1 MAQQDAVKQ
10 LQERFGK
17 PLGEFETRRVVFWH
31 DVDGSFEQQ
40 FDSLA
45 EEGIASKRT
54 VRFLKLASDNRFS
67 AKREL
72 YRVHKEDDYLVY
84 TREPKDFSPSALERN
99 WLADLELSSEH
110 FQADFASLLSS
121 ELGAEDEAVEAI
133 AAFRQYFNAADRR
146 ARFKKLMPHAHTKS
160 DVALGIIAA
169 LLETADLSA
178 ESIVRAYLVSLHEGN
193 EPLSELSKY
202 GVDAAFAAFVRKTVG
217 YGGDLLSLRDFSAHV
232 LMTALSAQLPDEY
245 LSGLEARISKPHGQP
260 CLNVVRSWMADGA
273 YVGGLFDIARDVEA
287 LCGLPARFAEMPL
300 AQLQNADVFPCI
312 NECILVQLTGSMS
325 QGSDRSDE
333 ALRAAQRRK
342 DLKWFSR
349 VEPCFDSLAAAAK
362 MQQFHRSR
370 VRGFHIAVPRDVWKA
385 YTAEWYIMDSL
396 YRGFCTAFDAC
407 GKSDFDIVPEVI
419 DNLDDLAAWVEGVY
433 VNWFLSETNK
443 CWVNASIGQW
453 EKTGYIEGV
462 VRQRN
467 FFDEFVAAGAG
478 DVKRTMVIISDAL
491 RYEVAV
497 ELAQRIERATSGS
510 AQVKS
515 MQSVFPSVTEFGMA
529 ALLPHSSM
537 GLRES
542 SGSVFVDD
550 GVPVA
555 STKEREEALRRRR
568 PKGRCIQSKDLMLVK
583 RSDRKG
589 LIGDADVIYVY
600 HNKIDAVGEDFNTEH
615 MVFGACETAISDLVS
630 LVKMAINDLNI
641 SRVLI
646 TADHGFLYTR
656 EPLKEQN
663 KVSVTEAPAAP
674 LKQGRRYLL
683 TEPNNVDDILFIKM
697 NMDDL
702 DGGSYTGLAPR
713 ECVRIKKAGPSDNYV
728 HGGLSLQECCVPVIE
743 FRNKRSGSK
752 GYAERQLASFKVL
765 SASRRITS
773 MIFHVDLFQAEP
785 VGGKVLP
792 AEYELVLVD
801 HCGNAVSDIR
811 SAHADMATSD
821 ETARVSRIQ
830 FGLKA
835 GVSYD
840 AKRPYYL
847 VCRNKENG
855 SEVWRQEYNVEISFV
870 PMNDFDF

>member
-10 LQERFGK
+10 LQEKFEK
-17 PLGEFETRRVVFWH
+17 PLGAFETRRVVFWH

-40 FDSLA
+40 FDALT
-45 EEGIASKRT
+45 EEGIPSKRT
-54 VRFLKLASDNRFS
+54 VRFLKLAPDNRFS
-67 AKREL
+67 SKREL
-72 YRVHKEDDYLVY
+72 YRLHKEDDYLVY
-84 TREPKDFSPSALERN
+84 TREPKDFSPSALEGN

-110 FQADFASLLSS
+110 FQADFASLLAS
-121 ELGAEDEAVEAI
+121 ELGAEDGAVEAI
-133 AAFRQYFNAADRR
+133 AAFKQYFNAADRR
-146 ARFKKLMPHAHTKS
+146 ARFKKLMPHAQTKS
-160 DVALGIIAA
+160 DVVLGIIAA
-169 LLETADLSA
+169 LLETTDLSA
-178 ESIVRAYLVSLHEGN
+178 ESLVRAYLVSLHQGS
-193 EPLSELSKY
+193 EPLAELSKY
-202 GVDAAFAAFVRKTVG
+202 GADAAFAAFVRKAVG
-217 YGGDLLSLRDFSAHV
+217 YDENLLSLRDFSAHV
-232 LMTALSAQLPDEY
+232 LVTALSAQLSDEC
-245 LSGLEARISKPHGQP
+245 LVGLEARISKPHGQL

-273 YVGGLFDIARDVEA
+273 CIGDLFDIARDVEA
-287 LCGLPARFAEMPL
+287 LCGLPARFAETPL

-312 NECILVQLTGSMS
+312 NECILAQLAGSMS

-333 ALRAAQRRK
+333 ALQVAQRRK

-349 VEPCFDSLAAAAK
+349 VEPCFDSLVAAAK
-362 MQQFHRSR
+362 MQQFHRSH
-370 VRGFHIAVPRDVWKA
+370 VQGLHIAVPRDVWEA
-385 YTAEWYIMDSL
+385 YTTEWYGMDSL
-396 YRGFCTAFDAC
+396 YRDFCAAIDAC
-407 GKSDFDIVPEVI
+407 GKSDFDIVPEVV
-419 DNLDDLAAWVEGVY
+419 DNLDELAAWVEGVY
-433 VNWFLSETNK
+433 VNWFLSEANR
-443 CWVNASIGQW
+443 CWVNASAEQW
-453 EKTGYIEGV
+453 EKAGYVEGV
-462 VRQRN
+462 ARQRN
-467 FFDEFVAAGAG
+467 FFDEFVAAGSG
-478 DVKRTMVIISDAL
+478 DVKRTLVVVSDAL
-491 RYEVAV
+491 RYEVAA

-510 AQVKS
+510 VKVKS

-529 ALLPHSSM
+529 ALLPHASM
-537 GLRES
+537 GFRES
-542 SGSVFVDD
+542 TGSVFVDD

-555 STKEREEALRRRR
+555 STKEREEALRRRK
-568 PKGRCIQSKDLMLVK
+568 PKARCIQSKDLVLAK

-615 MVFGACETAISDLVS
+615 MVFGACETAMSDLVS
-630 LVKMAINDLNI
+630 LVKMAVNDLNI

-656 EPLKEQN
+656 EPLKEQD
-663 KVSVTEAPAAP
+663 KVSAAEASASP

-683 TEPNNVDDILFIKM
+683 TESNDVDDVLFIKM

-713 ECVRIKKAGPSDNYV
+713 ECVRIKKAGPGDNYV

-752 GYAERQLASFKVL
+752 GYAERQLAEFKIL

-773 MIFHVDLFQAEP
+773 MIFYVDLFQTEP

-801 HCGNAVSDIR
+801 HCGNVVSDVR
-811 SAHADMATSD
+811 PAHADMATSD

-840 AKRPYYL
+840 AKKPYYL
-847 VCRNKENG
+847 ICRNSENG
-855 SEVWRQEYNVEISFV
+855 SEAWRQEYNVEIAFV
-870 PMNDFDF
+870 PMSDFDF

>member
-10 LQERFGK
+10 LQERFEK
-17 PLGEFETRRVVFWH
+17 PLDEFEARRVVFWH

-40 FDSLA
+40 FDALA

-54 VRFLKLASDNRFS
+54 VRFLKLVPDNRFS
-67 AKREL
+67 AKCEL
-72 YRVHKEDDYLVY
+72 YRLHREDDYLVY
-84 TREPKDFSPSALERN
+84 TREPKDFSPKALEGN

-110 FQADFASLLSS
+110 FQADFASLLAG
-121 ELGAEDEAVEAI
+121 ELGAEDGAVEAI
-133 AAFRQYFNAADRR
+133 AAFKQYFNAADRR
-146 ARFKKLMPHAHTKS
+146 ARFKKLMPHARTKS

-169 LLETADLSA
+169 LLEAADLSA

-193 EPLSELSKY
+193 KPLLDLSKY
-202 GVDAAFAAFVRKTVG
+202 GADAAFAAFVRKAVG
-217 YGGDLLSLRDFSAHV
+217 YDGDLLSLRDFSAHV
-232 LMTALSAQLPDEY
+232 LVTALSAQLPDEC
-245 LSGLEARISKPHGQP
+245 LVGLEARISKPHGQL

-273 YVGGLFDIARDVEA
+273 YVGGLFDIARDVET

-312 NECILVQLTGSMS
+312 NECILVQLAGSMS

-333 ALRAAQRRK
+333 ALQVAQRRK

-362 MQQFHRSR
+362 MQQFHRSH

-385 YTAEWYIMDSL
+385 YTAEWYVMDSL

-419 DNLDDLAAWVEGVY
+419 DNLDDLAAWVEGIY
-433 VNWFLSETNK
+433 ANWFLSETNR
-443 CWVNASIGQW
+443 CWVNASAEQW
-453 EKTGYIEGV
+453 EKTGYVEGV
-462 VRQRN
+462 ARQRN
-467 FFDEFVAAGAG
+467 FFDEFVIAGAG

-491 RYEVAV
+491 RYEVAA
-497 ELAQRIERATSGS
+497 ELAQRIERTTSGS
-510 AQVKS
+510 AHVKS

-529 ALLPHSSM
+529 ALLPHTSM
-537 GLRES
+537 GFRES
-542 SGSVFVDD
+542 SGSVFVDN
-550 GVPVA
+550 GVSVA
-555 STKEREEALRRRR
+555 STKEREEALRRRK
-568 PKGRCIQSKDLMLVK
+568 PKARCFQSKDLILAK

-615 MVFGACETAISDLVS
+615 MVFGACETAMSDLVS
-630 LVKMAINDLNI
+630 LVKMAVNDLNI
-641 SRVLI
+641 SRVLV

-656 EPLKEQN
+656 EPLKEQS
-663 KVSVTEAPAAP
+663 KVSVAEASAAS

-683 TEPNNVDDILFIKM
+683 AESNDVDDVLFIKM

-702 DGGSYTGLAPR
+702 GGGSYTGLAPR
-713 ECVRIKKAGPSDNYV
+713 ECVRIKKPGPGDNYV

-743 FRNKRSGSK
+743 FRNKRSSSK
-752 GYAERQLASFKVL
+752 GYEERQLAGFKVL

-773 MIFHVDLFQAEP
+773 MIFHVDLFQTEP

-792 AEYELVLVD
+792 AEYELVLID

-811 SAHADMATSD
+811 PAHADMATSD

-835 GVSYD
+835 GVGYD
-840 AKRPYYL
+840 AKKPYYL

-855 SEVWRQEYNVEISFV
+855 AEAWRQEYSVEISFV
-870 PMNDFDF
+870 PMSGFDF